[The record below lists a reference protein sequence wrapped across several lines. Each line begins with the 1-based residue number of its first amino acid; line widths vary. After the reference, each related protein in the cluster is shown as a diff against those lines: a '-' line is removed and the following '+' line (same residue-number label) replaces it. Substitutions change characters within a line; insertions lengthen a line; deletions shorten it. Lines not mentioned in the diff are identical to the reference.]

1 MIALFGLASALA
13 ASTFNDALA
22 TGDLDGADAAIRGTL
37 DAGAY
42 TSDVYYNLGNL
53 RYRQDRLPEAVLAWR
68 CAAALA
74 PRDPDVRANLDVARR
89 KLPDHYDA
97 EPVTPAW
104 APWQRALTPA
114 EGEWVGAALAGAA
127 LLGLGLGLGG
137 GLGGARARVPSA
149 LALGVGAWVYAGAF
163 AAGAELPVGV
173 LQAPATATSDLG
185 GGSALFT
192 LSAGA
197 EVQLVDQGG
206 GQLLVALPDG
216 RRGWTGA
223 AGVALADPLTGCVL
237 PADQPTP

>member
-1 MIALFGLASALA
+1 MIVLFGLAAALA
-13 ASTFNDALA
+13 ASTGAFNEALA
-22 TGDLDGADAAIRGTL
+22 AGDLDGADAAIRGTL

-74 PRDPDVRANLDVARR
+74 PRDPDVRANLDIARR
-89 KLPDHYDA
+89 KLPDHFDV

-114 EGEWVGAALAGAA
+114 EGEWVGAALAGGA
-127 LLGLGLGLGG
+127 LLAL
-137 GLGGARARVPSA
+137 GLGGARARVPA
-149 LALGVGAWVYAGAF
+149 GLGLTLGAWVCAGAL
-163 AAGAELPVGV
+163 AADAALPVGV

-185 GGSALFT
+185 GGSTLFT

-216 RRGWTGA
+216 RRGWVTA
-223 AGVALADPLTGCVL
+223 AGVALADPQTGCLL
-237 PADQPTP
+237 PAGAPPSP